1 MKKIIIILLIIT
13 SCKTI
18 YMPQKQHNFYI
29 PTIDNSFETFK
40 LEEYNKEN
48 ENGFS
53 LRKNQN
59 KTILRVGG
67 NTYSEGIYFDN
78 SPFNISKNFYDNGNI
93 ESKWISFN
101 HGSRYVEKGIWYDYD
116 REGRLIKTIDYD
128 KGYAFTW
135 EDVLNYCVTNNI
147 PITLGYNREGG
158 HHTSIQKEES
168 EEFKRKVWAIT
179 YMDTTGVGIGKGL
192 PLEAKIL
199 DGNTGKVLKTEKGG
213 LLEPRE
219 N

>member
-1 MKKIIIILLIIT
+1 
-13 SCKTI
+13 
-18 YMPQKQHNFYI
+18 MPQKKHKFYI
-29 PTIDNSFETFK
+29 PTIDDSFEIFK
-40 LEEYNKEN
+40 LEEFNNNKIRLKSIREID
-48 ENGFS
+48 GI
-53 LRKNQN
+53 
-59 KTILRVGG
+59 TIVRVGSD
-67 NTYSEGIYFDN
+67 THSEGVYFNN
-78 SPFNISKNFYDNGNI
+78 SPFNISKKFYDNGNI
-93 ESKWISFN
+93 RSKWISFN
-101 HGSRYVEKGIWYDYD
+101 HGSGYVEKGIWYDYD
-116 REGRLIKTIDYD
+116 REGRLIKTTNYD

-135 EDVLNYCVTNNI
+135 EDVLNYCVTNSI

-179 YMDTTGVGIGKGL
+179 YIDTTGVGIGKGL

>member
-1 MKKIIIILLIIT
+1 
-13 SCKTI
+13 
-18 YMPQKQHNFYI
+18 
-29 PTIDNSFETFK
+29 
-40 LEEYNKEN
+40 
-48 ENGFS
+48 
-53 LRKNQN
+53 
-59 KTILRVGG
+59 
-67 NTYSEGIYFDN
+67 
-78 SPFNISKNFYDNGNI
+78 
-93 ESKWISFN
+93 
-101 HGSRYVEKGIWYDYD
+101 
-116 REGRLIKTIDYD
+116 
-128 KGYAFTW
+128 
-135 EDVLNYCVTNNI
+135 LNYCVTNNI